1 MSLARALD
9 ELLAPPEVWP
19 HEGLD
24 AWWARALPL
33 RRERAPRAAALA
45 LGARADRLAYAFAGG
60 YLAALD
66 GLVPGRDPARAAA
79 LCATEAGGAHPRAI
93 ATRYEDGR
101 VHGTK
106 AFVTLADRADE
117 LYVLAKEGEEAG
129 RPRLVLVRVDARAEG
144 VSLAPLP
151 EAPFVP
157 EIAHAMVTLDGVPGE
172 RLAGD
177 GWDDYVRPFRTVED
191 VHVHLGLLGWLI
203 ATARRGGGLQVG
215 AIEEALG
222 AAAALYGLAS
232 EPPSAPSVHL
242 ALAGA
247 IATSARILG
256 ALDLDAWSE
265 DERARWLR
273 DRALLS
279 VAGRARAARRERA
292 WERARG

>member
-1 MSLARALD
+1 MIASALD

-33 RRERAPRAAALA
+33 RREREPRSVALA

-66 GLVPGRDPARAAA
+66 ALVPGRDPDRAAA

-93 ATRYEDGR
+93 ATRWEDGR
-101 VHGTK
+101 VHGVK

-117 LYVLAKEGEEAG
+117 LYVLAKEGEVAG
-129 RPRLVLVRVDARAEG
+129 RPRLALVRVDAKAQG

-151 EAPFVP
+151 DAPFVP
-157 EIAHAMVTLDGVPGE
+157 EIAHAMVTLDGAPGE

-191 VHVHLGLLGWLI
+191 IHVHLGFLGWLI
-203 ATARRGGGLQVG
+203 ASARRGGGLAEG

-222 AAAALYGLAS
+222 AATALYGLAG
-232 EPPSAPSVHL
+232 EDPSASAVHV
-242 ALAGA
+242 ALAGV
-247 IATSARILG
+247 IATSARVAG
-256 ALDLDAWSE
+256 ALDLDAWGE

-279 VAGRARAARRERA
+279 VAGRARAARRGRA
-292 WERARG
+292 WERVRG